1 MNYSISII
9 LPILNEINSLKKTL
23 LIINKIKVDKE
34 FIVIY
39 SEKLTKNSVKDEIN
53 SLKKKYKNLKYFRQ
67 IRPFVGGAIDLGITK
82 AKKKYIAIM
91 ASDMETNPNELKN
104 MINISSKNYNSIISA
119 DRWISHKGFSDY
131 GVIKFI
137 GTKSGYGRT
146 VQIKH
151 GGNISTLYAHMESF
165 NNKLKVGSKVSQG
178 QTIGYVGDSGAAT
191 GTHLHYEFK
200 VGSKRTDPMRVK
212 LPSAQPVPAEQTED
226 FFALLAENNKLL
238 ERFNNLDP
246 NAN

>member
-1 MNYSISII
+1 MKYSISII

-39 SEKLTKNSVKDEIN
+39 SKKLTKNSVKDEIN

-131 GVIKFI
+131 GVIKFLANFMFQKLLKI
-137 GTKSGYGRT
+137 FFNYKILDFTFAYRIYPINALKGYR
-146 VQIKH
+146 IKELRH
-151 GGNISTLYAHMESF
+151 GFALEML
-165 NNKLKVGSKVSQG
+165 LKVMKNGFNVI
-178 QTIGYVGDSGAAT
+178 T
-191 GTHLHYEFK
+191 
-200 VGSKRTDPMRVK
+200 
-212 LPSAQPVPAEQTED
+212 VPAKWKKRVEGNSSITIESYISYLKV
-226 FFALLAENNKLL
+226 FL
-238 ERFNNLDP
+238 RNL
-246 NAN
+246 